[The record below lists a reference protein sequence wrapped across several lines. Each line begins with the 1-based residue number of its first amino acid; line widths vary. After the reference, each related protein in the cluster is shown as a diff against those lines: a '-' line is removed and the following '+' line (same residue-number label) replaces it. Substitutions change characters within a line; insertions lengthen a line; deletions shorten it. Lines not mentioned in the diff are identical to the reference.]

1 MPSDET
7 AYNYL
12 HRIGTQFVFA
22 TGLLPGLRR
31 CAQAALKPHTSVRQL
46 FLSRRF
52 RLTRSSAGV
61 IFSFSLLILNVLT
74 PHSAFGQAGRSIQQ
88 PSQPSAA
95 PGGIT
100 VRVQLPDKTPFDNA
114 VVNLSNF
121 NGGMLGTQTT
131 IGQGQANFQGL
142 PLGRYSIEV
151 LAPGFDTVTEQA
163 EILTN
168 GDQEFITI
176 VLKPRPGTDLSLVRS
191 GPPVLAPGPQKELAK
206 AMELLR
212 ADKTDEAKKHLD
224 KAAHSAPANPD
235 VNYMLGMYYIQQ
247 KDYAHAEEYWKKAIQ
262 IYPLHTYSLSALG
275 SLEVHN
281 GQVDQAITY
290 LKRAVQASPDS
301 WRYEAQLGQAY
312 LIHKECAEAAKHSK
326 RAVELGKDRASAAQ
340 FILAKS
346 YVCQDQRPEAEQAL
360 NKFISESIDP
370 DDLKEARRLLD
381 AVKNPGSIS
390 GASNAVNASTGAQG
404 GPAEHSDATPPAA
417 TEVTVD
423 RTSNFA
429 RVDLL
434 PPSKWMP
441 PDVDESMP
449 AVADGV
455 ACPMQQISDE
465 TAKRVETFIDGV
477 NRISA
482 TETLDHEVIDRF
494 GLTAKHE
501 SRRFS
506 YVESLAEVKPGQ
518 YRVEEYRDGTMGL
531 DVFPERLASLG
542 LGSMVLIFHPVY
554 RGEYDMTCEG
564 LTQWH
569 DRKVWQVHFR
579 QRKDKPARMREYS
592 VGKNVYSVGLRGRAW
607 IAADTFQVVSIET
620 DLVNP
625 VPQIRLVAEH
635 ISIDY
640 EPVQFKK
647 KHEELWLPQNAELF
661 FDFNGRRI
669 HRRHHFDDYRLF
681 SVDENQKISAP
692 PSEAKLDST
701 QPNSAEQPPKSDP

>member
-1 MPSDET
+1 
-7 AYNYL
+7 
-12 HRIGTQFVFA
+12 VFA
-22 TGLLPGLRR
+22 PGLIPTSQR
-31 CAQAALKPHTSVRQL
+31 CAQAALKAHSSVR
-46 FLSRRF
+46 
-52 RLTRSSAGV
+52 RLPDNRNAALVNGV
-61 IFSFSLLILNVLT
+61 LIALLALILNVLIL
-74 PHSAFGQAGRSIQQ
+74 PAAFAQASRSIQQ
-88 PSQPSAA
+88 PGQPSAA
-95 PGGIT
+95 PGGII

-121 NGGMLGTQTT
+121 SGGMLGTQTT

-142 PLGRYSIEV
+142 PLGRYTIEA
-151 LAPGFDTVTEQA
+151 LAPGFDTITEQA

-191 GPPVLAPGPQKELAK
+191 GPPVFAPGPQKELAK
-206 AMELLR
+206 AMELMR
-212 ADKTDEAKKHLD
+212 ADKSDEAKKHLD
-224 KAAHSAPANPD
+224 KAVHSAPANPD

-262 IYPLHTYSLSALG
+262 IYPLHAYSLSALG

-281 GQVDQAITY
+281 GQLDQAITY
-290 LKRAVQASPDS
+290 LKRAVQASPDA

-312 LIHKECAEAAKHSK
+312 LIHKECGEATKHSK

-346 YVCQDQRPEAEQAL
+346 YVCQNQRSDAEQAL
-360 NKFISESIDP
+360 NKFIAESIDP
-370 DDLKEARRLLD
+370 ADLKEAHQLLE
-381 AVKNPGSIS
+381 AVKNPGSNAG
-390 GASNAVNASTGAQG
+390 GASNAVNASTGALG
-404 GPAEHSDATPPAA
+404 GPAEHSESTPPVA
-417 TEVTVD
+417 TEVAVD
-423 RTSNFA
+423 RTSTFSRA
-429 RVDLL
+429 DLL

-449 AVADGV
+449 AVAAGV

-465 TAKRVETFIDGV
+465 TAKRVEAFIDGV

-506 YVESLAEVKPGQ
+506 YVESLSEVKPGM

-554 RGEYDMTCEG
+554 RAEYDMTCEG

-625 VPQIRLVAEH
+625 VPQIRLAAEH

-640 EPVQFKK
+640 EPIQFKK

-661 FDFNGRRI
+661 FDFNGRRV

-681 SVDENQKISAP
+681 SVDDNQKISAP
-692 PSEAKLDST
+692 KSEAKLDST
-701 QPNSAEQPPKSDP
+701 QPNSAEEPPLKKPESQN

>member
-1 MPSDET
+1 
-7 AYNYL
+7 
-12 HRIGTQFVFA
+12 VFA
-22 TGLLPGLRR
+22 TGLLPDFRR
-31 CAQAALKPHTSVRQL
+31 YAQASLKAHSSVR
-46 FLSRRF
+46 RRPSNSYF
-52 RLTRSSAGV
+52 RATIRSATALCCLLAC
-61 IFSFSLLILNVLT
+61 LLIAPAT
-74 PHSAFGQAGRSIQQ
+74 FAQSGRPGQQ
-88 PSQPSAA
+88 SQNPDA
-95 PGGIT
+95 PLSSGIT
-100 VRVQLPDKTPFDNA
+100 IRVQLPDKSPYDNA
-114 VVNLSNF
+114 VVNLSSSSR
-121 NGGMLGTQTT
+121 GQIGTQMT
-131 IGQGQANFQGL
+131 IGRGEANFQGL
-142 PLGRYSIEV
+142 ASSRYTVEV
-151 LAPGFDTVTEQA
+151 IAPGFETVNESV
-163 EILTN
+163 EIRSN
-168 GDQEFITI
+168 GDHELVTI
-176 VLKPRPGTDLSLVRS
+176 VLKPLPGTDISLVRS
-191 GPPVLAPGPQKELAK
+191 GPPALAPGPQRELSK
-206 AMELLR
+206 AVESLR
-212 ADKTDEAKKHLD
+212 ANKPDDAKKYLD
-224 KAAHSAPANPD
+224 KVFHSAPANPD
-235 VNYMLGMYYIQQ
+235 VNYYLGMYYMQQ
-247 KDYAHAEEYWKKAIQ
+247 KDLAHAEEYWKRAIQ

-275 SLEVHN
+275 SLELRN
-281 GQVDQAITY
+281 GQIDQAIAY
-290 LKRAVQASPDS
+290 YKRAEQASPDS

-312 LIHKECAEAAKHSK
+312 LVHKECAEAAKHSK

-340 FILAKS
+340 LILAKS
-346 YVCQDQRPEAEQAL
+346 YVCQNQRPEAEEAL
-360 NKFISESIDP
+360 SKFIAESIDP
-370 DDLKEARRLLD
+370 ADLKEAHQLLE
-381 AVKNPGSIS
+381 AVKNPGGNAG
-390 GASNAVNASTGAQG
+390 GAPNAVNASTGAAMG
-404 GPAEHSDATPPAA
+404 GPAERNEHGGDALPPSPA
-417 TEVTVD
+417 EVAVGNTN
-423 RTSNFA
+423 SMPLA
-429 RVDLL
+429 RADLL

-449 AVADGV
+449 AVAAGV

-506 YVESLAEVKPGQ
+506 YVESLMEIKPGM

-554 RGEYDMTCEG
+554 RSEYDMTCEG

-625 VPQIRLVAEH
+625 VPQIRLAAEH

-647 KHEELWLPQNAELF
+647 KQEELWLPQNAELF

-681 SVDENQKISAP
+681 SVDDNQKISAP
-692 PSEAKLDST
+692 KSEAKLDST
-701 QPNSAEQPPKSDP
+701 QPNSAEEPPLKKPESQN

>member
-1 MPSDET
+1 M
-7 AYNYL
+7 
-12 HRIGTQFVFA
+12 FA
-22 TGLLPGLRR
+22 TGLLSNFQRY
-31 CAQAALKPHTSVRQL
+31 AQAALKEH
-46 FLSRRF
+46 
-52 RLTRSSAGV
+52 SSARRTPANRNDLFASAV
-61 IFSFSLLILNVLT
+61 LVALLALILNVLIL
-74 PHSAFGQAGRSIQQ
+74 PAAFAQAGRVQQ
-88 PSQPSAA
+88 PTQPSLTAGA
-95 PGGIT
+95 IT

-114 VVNLSNF
+114 VVNLSAL
-121 NGGMLGTQTT
+121 NGGMVGTQTT
-131 IGQGQANFQGL
+131 IGRGQANFQGL
-142 PLGRYSIEV
+142 NQGRYTIEV
-151 LAPGFDTVTEQA
+151 LAPGFDTATETA
-163 EILTN
+163 EILTP
-168 GDQEFITI
+168 GDQQFITI
-176 VLKPRPGTDLSLVRS
+176 ILKPRPGTDISLVHS

-212 ADKTDEAKKHLD
+212 TDKSDEAKKHLD

-235 VNYMLGMYYIQQ
+235 VNYMLGMYYLQQ

-262 IYPLHTYSLSALG
+262 IYPLHAYSLSALG

-281 GQVDQAITY
+281 GQTDQAITY

-312 LIHKECAEAAKHSK
+312 LIHKECAEATKHSK
-326 RAVELGKDRASAAQ
+326 RAIELGKDRASAAQ

-346 YVCQDQRPEAEQAL
+346 YVCQNQRSEAEQAL
-360 NKFISESIDP
+360 NKFIAESIDP
-370 DDLKEARRLLD
+370 ADLKEAHQLLE
-381 AVKNPGSIS
+381 AVKNPGGNAG
-390 GASNAVNASTGAQG
+390 GASNAVNASTGAMG
-404 GPAEHSDATPPAA
+404 GPAEHSESTPPVS
-417 TEVTVD
+417 TEVVAE
-423 RTSNFA
+423 RTSSLSPA
-429 RVDLL
+429 DLL

-449 AVADGV
+449 AVAPGV

-494 GLTAKHE
+494 GLVAKHE
-501 SRRFS
+501 SRRFG
-506 YVESLAEVKPGQ
+506 YVESVMEIGPGMYQ
-518 YRVEEYRDGTMGL
+518 VDEYRDGTLGL
-531 DVFPERLASLG
+531 DVFPDGLASRG
-542 LGSMVLIFHPVY
+542 LGSMVLIFHPAY

-579 QRKDKPARMREYS
+579 QRKDKPARMRRYT
-592 VGKNVYSVGLRGRAW
+592 VNKNVYSVGLRGRAW
-607 IAADTFQVVSIET
+607 IAADTFQVLSIET

-625 VPQIRLVAEH
+625 LPQIRLAAEH

-681 SVDENQKISAP
+681 SVDDNQKISAP
-692 PSEAKLDST
+692 KSEAKLDST
-701 QPNSAEQPPKSDP
+701 PPNSADEPPLKKPESQN

>member
-1 MPSDET
+1 
-7 AYNYL
+7 
-12 HRIGTQFVFA
+12 V
-22 TGLLPGLRR
+22 
-31 CAQAALKPHTSVRQL
+31 
-46 FLSRRF
+46 
-52 RLTRSSAGV
+52 
-61 IFSFSLLILNVLT
+61 
-74 PHSAFGQAGRSIQQ
+74 FGQAGRPGQQ
-88 PSQPSAA
+88 SQNPDA
-95 PGGIT
+95 PLSGGIT
-100 VRVQLPDKTPFDNA
+100 IRVQLPDKSPYDNA
-114 VVNLSNF
+114 VVNLNSF
-121 NGGMLGTQTT
+121 SGGLIGTQMT
-131 IGQGQANFQGL
+131 IGRGEANFQGL
-142 PLGRYSIEV
+142 ASSRYTFEV
-151 LAPGFDTVTEQA
+151 IAPGFETVSESV
-163 EILTN
+163 EIRSN
-168 GDQEFITI
+168 GDHELITV
-176 VLKPRPGTDLSLVRS
+176 VLKPLPGTDLSLVRS
-191 GPPVLAPGPQKELAK
+191 GPPILAPGPQKELSK
-206 AMELLR
+206 AVEALR
-212 ADKTDEAKKHLD
+212 ANKSDEAKKYLD
-224 KAAHSAPANPD
+224 KVFRSAPGNPD
-235 VNYMLGMYYIQQ
+235 VNYYLGMYYMQQ
-247 KDYAHAEEYWKKAIQ
+247 KDLAHAEEYWKKAIQ

-275 SLEVHN
+275 SLELRN
-281 GQVDQAITY
+281 GQIDQAIEY
-290 LKRAVQASPDS
+290 YKRAEQASPDS

-312 LIHKECAEAAKHSK
+312 LVHKECAEATKHSK

-340 FILAKS
+340 MILAKS
-346 YVCQDQRPEAEQAL
+346 YVCQNLRPEAEQAL

-370 DDLKEARRLLD
+370 ADLKEAHQLLES
-381 AVKNPGSIS
+381 VKRPAGSES
-390 GASNAVNASTGAQG
+390 ATNTVNASTGALG
-404 GPAEHSDATPPAA
+404 GPAEHSEATPPVA
-417 TEVTVD
+417 TEVVVD
-423 RTSNFA
+423 RTSNLSRA
-429 RVDLL
+429 DLL

-449 AVADGV
+449 SVAAGV

-465 TAKRVETFIDGV
+465 TAKRVEAFIDGV

-506 YVESLAEVKPGQ
+506 YVESLMEVKPGM

-607 IAADTFQVVSIET
+607 ISADTFQVVSIET

-625 VPQIRLVAEH
+625 LPQIRLAAEH

-681 SVDENQKISAP
+681 SVDDNQKISAP
-692 PSEAKLDST
+692 KSEAKLDST
-701 QPNSAEQPPKSDP
+701 QPNSAEEPPLKKTEPQN